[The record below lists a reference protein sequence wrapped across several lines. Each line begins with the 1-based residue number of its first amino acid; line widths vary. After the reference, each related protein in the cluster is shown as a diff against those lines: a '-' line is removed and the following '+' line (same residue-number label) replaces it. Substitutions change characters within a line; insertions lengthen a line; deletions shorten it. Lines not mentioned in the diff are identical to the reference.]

1 MLYYSSLRSAILQCS
16 LSSRNLY
23 VPFRGGRFVDR
34 IFRVALV
41 PRVEDNP
48 PACFIS
54 ANIICGF
61 IHGAL
66 APAMIS
72 MSRGLAQWLN
82 ITLHLREYLASLDYI
97 KRGRIQVTIEFST
110 LMYQSI
116 ALTNN
121 NVVRTNFSIIT
132 IKL

>member
-1 MLYYSSLRSAILQCS
+1 MLYYSSSRDAILQCS
-16 LSSRNLY
+16 LSLYNLY
-23 VPFRGGRFVDR
+23 VPFRGSRFVDR
-34 IFRVALV
+34 IFRVPLV

-72 MSRGLAQWLN
+72 MSRELAQWLN
-82 ITLHLREYLASLDYI
+82 ITLHLREYLVPLDYI
-97 KRGRIQVTIEFST
+97 KKS
-110 LMYQSI
+110 QSHDRFYCR
-116 ALTNN
+116 
-121 NVVRTNFSIIT
+121 NVLINHAN
-132 IKL
+132 KQ